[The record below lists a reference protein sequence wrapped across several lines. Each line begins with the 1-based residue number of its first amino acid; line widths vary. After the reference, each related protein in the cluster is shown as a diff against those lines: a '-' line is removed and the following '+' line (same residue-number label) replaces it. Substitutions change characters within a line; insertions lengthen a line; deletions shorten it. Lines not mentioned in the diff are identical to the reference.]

1 MRRRRAG
8 FSVIEL
14 LCAVAILGLV
24 MAATSISF
32 ATQGRAYL
40 FAETQTTM
48 EANLRLGMNMV
59 TGRLRNAGY
68 GVPAANLANWV
79 TWVPGFTGNPTITI
93 NGTAPAVLSVASAT
107 SQPVATL
114 TARGYVGDTT
124 LYLSDAS
131 ELDAAAK
138 GLLLI
143 GDSENALVKNVN
155 GTQVTID
162 TSPLTGGYQG
172 LARSYPAGTP
182 VYRVDVVTYR
192 VATGA
197 SELLRDDNQGSGLQA
212 AAEGITNL
220 QLATVTPGKVYDVT
234 LTGRSPRPDPLTG
247 KKRTSSLRS
256 RVTLTN

>member
-14 LCAVAILGLV
+14 LCAIAILGLV
-24 MAATSISF
+24 MAATSVSF

-48 EANLRLGMNMV
+48 EANLRLGMTMV
-59 TGRLRNAGY
+59 TQGLRNARY
-68 GVPAANLANWV
+68 GVPFSNLSSWI
-79 TWVPGFTGNPTITI
+79 TWVPGFTSNPTITI

-114 TARGYVGDTT
+114 TERGYVGDTT
-124 LYLSDAS
+124 LYVSDSS
-131 ELDAAAK
+131 ELNAAAK
-138 GLLLI
+138 SLLLI
-143 GDSENALVKNVN
+143 GGSENALVTYVN
-155 GTQVTID
+155 GTQITID
-162 TSPLTGGYQG
+162 TDPLKGGDQG

-197 SELLRDDNQGSGLQA
+197 SQLLRDDNQGAGLQS

-234 LTGRSPRPDPLTG
+234 LTGRSPRRDPLTQ
-247 KKRTSSLRS
+247 KNRTSSLRS
-256 RVTLTN
+256 RITLTN